1 MENLKKILLLQ
12 IDILKQWTTN
22 FVNYYQSNIS
32 LTQTTHHRAKT
43 WAVICAKKKCL
54 ELFYLIDRIIRK
66 IISIQLKR
74 RVMSYVGNFYQFG
87 GPVPDKSILDILL
100 MFHSSINDRIPTL
113 VVVKRVFRL
122 DQLELW
128 LNIFQRLVILLETTR
143 SRIAVL

>member
-1 MENLKKILLLQ
+1 MENLKKILLSQ

-32 LTQTTHHRAKT
+32 LTQTTHHRSKT
-43 WAVICAKKKCL
+43 LAVIRAKKKCL
-54 ELFYLIDRIIRK
+54 KLFYLIDRIIRK

-113 VVVKRVFRL
+113 VVVVK
-122 DQLELW
+122 
-128 LNIFQRLVILLETTR
+128 
-143 SRIAVL
+143 